1 MPNSIE
7 LPKGYENVLMEA
19 YRKESLTSVLESAA
33 PQGNIAQ
40 MEQLGEFYYPV
51 YSMGGLGDVQANG
64 RLPQN
69 SGASLTW
76 KPISA
81 NYDRGTILE
90 IDQKVDAQSFNLA
103 FGNAAAHFNRNK
115 VVPEGDAFVFSTLC
129 KGTGINKVQKTYTD
143 GSDMLKGLNASMC
156 DMDEKEVPEEDR
168 VLFIT
173 PTLLGM
179 VKDLDTTK
187 SREALNSFSSI
198 VKVPQSRFYSAIDLL
213 DGATKDEE
221 IGHYKR
227 DASAVD
233 MNFLIVHKD
242 AVILRWNFA
251 RGKVIDAED
260 NQQGFGHLFKYRK
273 YGVCGVRENLAHYI
287 TAGMKA
293 A

>member
-1 MPNSIE
+1 M
-7 LPKGYENVLMEA
+7 
-19 YRKESLTSVLESAA
+19 
-33 PQGNIAQ
+33 
-40 MEQLGEFYYPV
+40 
-51 YSMGGLGDVQANG
+51 QANG

-103 FGNAAAHFNRNK
+103 FGNAAAHFNRTK
-115 VVPEGDAFVFSTLC
+115 GVPEGDAFVFSTLC
-129 KGTGINKVQKTYTD
+129 AGTGITKEQKTYAD
-143 GSDMLKGLNASMC
+143 GADMLKGLNAAMC
-156 DMDEKEVPEEDR
+156 DMDEKEVPEEGR

-187 SREALNSFSSI
+187 SREALDGFSSI

-213 DGATKDEE
+213 DGTTKDEE
-221 IGHYKR
+221 IGHYKKGTG
-227 DASAVD
+227 AVD

-242 AVILRWNFA
+242 AVVLRWNFA
-251 RGKVIDAED
+251 HGKVIDAED

>member
-19 YRKESLTSVLESAA
+19 YRKESLTAVLESAA

-103 FGNAAAHFNRNK
+103 FGNAPRT
-115 VVPEGDAFVFSTLC
+115 STAPRWC
-129 KGTGINKVQKTYTD
+129 PRETRSCSPRCAQAP
-143 GSDMLKGLNASMC
+143 AS
-156 DMDEKEVPEEDR
+156 PR
-168 VLFIT
+168 SRRPT
-173 PTLLGM
+173 PTAR
-179 VKDLDTTK
+179 TC
-187 SREALNSFSSI
+187 SRA
-198 VKVPQSRFYSAIDLL
+198 
-213 DGATKDEE
+213 
-221 IGHYKR
+221 
-227 DASAVD
+227 
-233 MNFLIVHKD
+233 
-242 AVILRWNFA
+242 
-251 RGKVIDAED
+251 
-260 NQQGFGHLFKYRK
+260 
-273 YGVCGVRENLAHYI
+273 
-287 TAGMKA
+287 
-293 A
+293 